1 VYALVRTGGKQY
13 RVEEG
18 KSLRV
23 DQLLGE
29 PGSTVELGE
38 VLVMG
43 DGDNLT
49 VGTPLVEGARVLA
62 TVAEQGRAR
71 KVVVF
76 RYKAKTRSRKK
87 TGHRQHYTRLVVED
101 ILAAGQEPK
110 PKRAMP
116 AADEEPAAVAT
127 KGRRRRV
134 KADAQTAAPDTD
146 AALEP
151 EAAPSAEAP
160 AVVPEAD
167 EAASAEAPAKRSR
180 RKKEETE

>member
-18 KSLRV
+18 TSLRV
-23 DQLLGE
+23 DQRLGE
-29 PGSTVELGE
+29 PGGTVELGE
-38 VLVMG
+38 VLLMG
-43 DGDNLT
+43 DGDNVT
-49 VGTPLVEGARVLA
+49 VGAPLVEGARVLA

-71 KVVVF
+71 KVLVF

-110 PKRAMP
+110 PKQAAPVAEAAAAPETTKRRGRRAK
-116 AADEEPAAVAT
+116 AEAAV
-127 KGRRRRV
+127 
-134 KADAQTAAPDTD
+134 
-146 AALEP
+146 ES

-160 AVVPEAD
+160 AVAPQAD
-167 EAASAEAPAKRSR
+167 EAAPADAPAKRSR